1 MKKLVL
7 LAAALITAAACTA
20 PTNQPAVSNANQNA
34 NVASTGPAMTEAD
47 AIAKEK
53 AIWESIKNKD
63 YDSFSNTLAED
74 QIEVLPDGTSDKAKS
89 IAAIKQFEPAEITFA
104 DWKFKS
110 IDDDAFLLTYSVT
123 VKGKYQGREF
133 PAETARA
140 SSAWVKR
147 GDKWLAIYHQESP
160 VMPPP
165 PPQPSPAASPSAA
178 ASASPAA
185 TPPAVT
191 ADAEANEKM
200 LWDLLKGKDLATFGT
215 YLDESMTLV
224 QPVGVED
231 KAATLRGLEGFDA
244 SKVTLS
250 DFKTVKFD
258 DDATLVTYLATIP
271 GMKPPGERHST
282 IWANRDGKWR
292 VIFHQVTPVRAGGS
306 ATPSPSATV
315 TP

>member
-1 MKKLVL
+1 MKKLFL
-7 LAAALITAAACTA
+7 LAVALIAAAACTA
-20 PTNQPAVSNANQNA
+20 PTNQPVSNANQNA
-34 NVASTGPAMTEAD
+34 NVASRAPAMTEAD

-53 AIWESIKNKD
+53 AIWESIKIKD
-63 YDSFSNTLAED
+63 YDSFSNMLAED

-89 IAAIKQFEPAEITFA
+89 IAAVKQFEPAEITFA

-123 VKGKYQGREF
+123 VKGKYQGKEF

-165 PPQPSPAASPSAA
+165 PSPSPAASPSAT
-178 ASASPAA
+178 ASASPAG

-191 ADAEANEKM
+191 ADIEANEKM
-200 LWDLLKGKDLATFGT
+200 LWDLLKRSDLATFGT

-224 QPVGVED
+224 ETTGVQD
-231 KAATLRGLEGFDA
+231 KTGTLRGLQGFDA

-250 DFKTVKFD
+250 DFRTVKFD

-282 IWANRDGKWR
+282 IWVNRDGKWR
-292 VIFHQVTPVRAGGS
+292 VLFHQGTPERAAGS
-306 ATPSPSATV
+306 ATPAPSATA